1 MKIRSVL
8 ALSALSLASI
18 TIGVT
23 SEPAAAVGCTGTGCD
38 NKGPKGNGCFN
49 DDKTIASGGGGD
61 ILLRY
66 SDACHAMWAY
76 GPYAPQF
83 WDVEL
88 QIEMQHYYAP
98 KDQWVAGNPA
108 RLTTVFEAQGGPDW
122 TNALGARNSDYR
134 FRAIYYD
141 QPGGNRI
148 EATPWARGGN
158 W

>member
-1 MKIRSVL
+1 MRFRSAL
-8 ALSALSLASI
+8 ALGALALASI
-18 TIGVT
+18 TVSVT
-23 SEPAAAVGCTGTGCD
+23 AEPASAVGCTGVGCD
-38 NKGPKGNGCFN
+38 NKGPKANGCFA
-49 DDKTIASGGGGD
+49 DDKKIASGGGGD
-61 ILLRY
+61 VQLRY
-66 SDACHAMWAY
+66 SDACHAFWAY

-98 KDQWVAGNPA
+98 KDRWVAADPP
-108 RLTTVFEAQGGPDW
+108 RLTTNFEAQGGPDW
-122 TNALGARNSDYR
+122 TNALGARTSDYR

-158 W
+158 R